1 MFPIIKIKTTHTN
14 NVLKMCDIR
23 KQEIIT
29 STYYWIHAFRV
40 RPNLKRLLQINS
52 NVPNNNKNNILLFV

>member
-14 NVLKMCDIR
+14 SVLKMCDKC

-29 STYYWIHAFRV
+29 STYFWIHAFRV
-40 RPNLKRLLQINS
+40 RSNLKRLLQLNS
-52 NVPNNNKNNILLFV
+52 NVPNNNKNNSLLFV